1 MSAGYRD
8 HPLVFAG
15 GGRILV
21 TGDWIS
27 LVTGVQRETHIHT
40 VSTDII
46 MRVSTR
52 HDTTVVMVGDT
63 KVGKSALVN
72 KFRTG
77 KFGSGYN
84 KTNVESFNTSSIVSG
99 QRVKFTIYDTS
110 GWFHYIIIVV
120 PWCPWALIKAYS
132 ELICFRTP
140 RFQHVPRVGVSRG

>member
-1 MSAGYRD
+1 MVSAGYRD

-72 KFRTG
+72 RFRTG
-77 KFGSGYN
+77 KFESGYN
-84 KTNVESFNTSSIVSG
+84 KTNFESFNTSSIVSG

-110 GWFHYIIIVV
+110 GRFHRF
-120 PWCPWALIKAYS
+120 YS
-132 ELICFRTP
+132 
-140 RFQHVPRVGVSRG
+140 